1 MGTLDEFIKSNR
13 EAFDIH
19 EAPDKLWK
27 KIELRLQTNKTR
39 NFWKLWLQRAAIFM
53 IIFSLS
59 FALSEY
65 IHRKGPKIN
74 TVARVNE
81 QSAIPQELKETQA
94 YYETRIHAR
103 LKEMKP
109 MFASY
114 PGMEEEVHKD
124 FSKLDSI
131 CADLKKDLKDNISN
145 QQVLEAMIE
154 NYRTKLNILE
164 TLLEDIKPK
173 NPSHE
178 NMHI

>member
-1 MGTLDEFIKSNR
+1 METMDEFIKSNR
-13 EAFDIH
+13 EDFDIH
-19 EAPDKLWK
+19 EAPDNLWG

-39 NFWKLWLQRAAIFM
+39 KLWKLWLQRAAVFLV
-53 IIFSLS
+53 IFSLS
-59 FALSEY
+59 FALSEF
-65 IHRKGPKIN
+65 IHRKGPGIN
-74 TVARVNE
+74 TITKVTE
-81 QSAIPQELKETQA
+81 QAAIPQELKETQA

-114 PGMEEEVHKD
+114 PGMEEEVRKD

-131 CADLKKDLKDNISN
+131 CADLKNDLKDNISN

-164 TLLEDIKPK
+164 TLLEDLQHK

>member
-1 MGTLDEFIKSNR
+1 MGTMDEFIKSNR

-19 EAPDKLWK
+19 EAPDSIWG
-27 KIELRLQTNKTR
+27 KIELRLQTNKSR
-39 NFWKLWLQRAAIFM
+39 NLWKLWLQRVAIFLA
-53 IIFSLS
+53 IFSLS

-65 IHRKGPKIN
+65 IHRKGPKI
-74 TVARVNE
+74 TTLSRVNE
-81 QSAIPQELKETQA
+81 QAAIPQELKETKA
-94 YYETRIHAR
+94 YYETRIHTR
-103 LKEMKP
+103 LAEMKP

-114 PGMEEEVHKD
+114 PGMEDEVHKD

-164 TLLEDIKPK
+164 TLLEDIKRK
-173 NPSHE
+173 NSGHE

>member
-1 MGTLDEFIKSNR
+1 MGTMDEFIRNNR

-19 EAPDKLWK
+19 EAPDNLWA
-27 KIELRLQTNKTR
+27 KIELRLQANKRR
-39 NFWKLWLQRAAIFM
+39 NSWKLWLQRAAIFLA
-53 IIFSLS
+53 IFSLS

-65 IHRKGPKIN
+65 IHRKGPAKNI
-74 TVARVNE
+74 VARVNE
-81 QSAIPQELKETQA
+81 QAAVPEELKETQA
-94 YYETRIHAR
+94 YYETRIHTR

-114 PGMEEEVHKD
+114 PGMEEEIHKD
-124 FSKLDSI
+124 FSRLDSI

-154 NYRTKLNILE
+154 NYRSKLNILE
-164 TLLEDIKPK
+164 SLLEDLKHK
-173 NPSHE
+173 NSGHE